1 MAQQPL
7 PPPPTAR
14 DRFDSPAWQSWIMLL
29 VNRLTKAGQIL
40 WSQLDFTGSNLTNLA
55 TRNHNDLQGMQGGAA
70 GEYNH
75 LTNAQWSAIE
85 GLPGVR
91 LESNADGLSVRNS
104 ADTADAPATI
114 SKLNVSGDVVEINS
128 DAAGAGADWKYTI
141 RRPTV
146 GMAAAVDLTLPPDD
160 GAAGQVLQTDG
171 AGVLTWVTPSSGS
184 SMKSKTI
191 ASAETVTVTTDYE
204 LAYSD
209 DLFLDGSIDV
219 AGQAHII

>member
-14 DRFDSPAWQSWIMLL
+14 DRFDSPAWQSWILLL
-29 VNRLTKAGQIL
+29 VHRLTKAGQIL
-40 WSQLDFTGSNLTNLA
+40 WAQLDFTGSNLTDLA
-55 TRNHNDLQGMQGGAA
+55 TRNHNDLQNIQGGAA
-70 GEYNH
+70 GQRNH
-75 LTNAQWSAIE
+75 LTDAQWSAIE

-91 LESNADGLSVRNS
+91 LESNAGGLTVRDTG
-104 ADTADAPATI
+104 DTADAPATV
-114 SKLNVSGDVVEINS
+114 SKLNVSGDAIEINS
-128 DAAGAGADWKYTI
+128 DAGGAGADWKYTI
-141 RRPTV
+141 QRPAS
-146 GMAAAVDLTLPPDD
+146 GMTAAVGLTLPPDD

-171 AGVLTWVTPSSGS
+171 AGVLTWATPSSGS

-191 ASAETVTVTTDYE
+191 ADTVTVTTGYE

-209 DLFLDGSIDV
+209 DLFLDGAIDV